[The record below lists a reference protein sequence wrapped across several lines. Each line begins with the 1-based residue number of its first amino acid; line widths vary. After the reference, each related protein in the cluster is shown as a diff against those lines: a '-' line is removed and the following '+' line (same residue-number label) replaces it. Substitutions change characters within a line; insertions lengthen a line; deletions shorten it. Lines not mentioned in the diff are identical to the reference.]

1 MIVKLPVIS
10 RQACKLTKNER
21 FDGDGGEEGVF
32 FRWVGFIFKCGGG
45 GSAPLGSI
53 GFDKAGGFEKHCC
66 IGGAHLK

>member
-1 MIVKLPVIS
+1 MNVS
-10 RQACKLTKNER
+10 MEM
-21 FDGDGGEEGVF
+21 GGEEGVF
-32 FRWVGFIFKCGGG
+32 FRWVGFIFKCEG